1 MNIRRTRTDVIFDVV
16 NYALLVGVIIITLYP
31 ILYVAFAS
39 FSDPGRIQ
47 SWRGLLF
54 APLGFTITAYE
65 TVFRNPFILTG
76 YRNTLF
82 YVILGTAINMFM
94 TTLGAYALSR
104 QNVLWRRPLSLLIV
118 FTLFFSGGL
127 IPQFLLV
134 AKTLNMIDNPL
145 AVILPGAINTFNL
158 LILRTAFEGV
168 PPALEEAARMDGAN
182 DWSILFNVIIPL
194 SLPAL
199 AVVTLFY
206 AVGHWNA
213 FFSALIYFR
222 NVDLYP
228 LQLILRQILI
238 ANDTQNMTAG
248 TSAGDVESVAA
259 TIKYAIIIVATIP
272 ILLIYPFL
280 QRFFVKGV
288 LVGGVKE

>member
-1 MNIRRTRTDVIFDVV
+1 MTDREPFGGSG
-16 NYALLVGVIIITLYP
+16 LLKSQPQSCCSWFTLY
-31 ILYVAFAS
+31 
-39 FSDPGRIQ
+39 
-47 SWRGLLF
+47 
-54 APLGFTITAYE
+54 
-65 TVFRNPFILTG
+65 
-76 YRNTLF
+76 TL
-82 YVILGTAINMFM
+82 AQM
-94 TTLGAYALSR
+94 
-104 QNVLWRRPLSLLIV
+104 RPPEN
-118 FTLFFSGGL
+118 FFSGGL

-134 AKTLNMIDNPL
+134 AKTLNWIDNPL
-145 AVILPGAINTFNL
+145 AVIVPGAINTFNL
-158 LILRTAFEGV
+158 LILRTSFEGI
-168 PPALEEAARMDGAN
+168 PPSLEEAARIDGAN

-222 NVDLYP
+222 NVELYP

-248 TSAGDVESVAA
+248 TSSGDVESVAA
-259 TIKYAIIIVATIP
+259 TIKYAIIMVATIP

>member
-54 APLGFTITAYE
+54 APLGFTTTAYE

-238 ANDTQNMTAG
+238 SNDTQNMTAG

-259 TIKYAIIIVATIP
+259 TIKYAIIMVATIP

>member
-238 ANDTQNMTAG
+238 SNDTQNMTAG

-259 TIKYAIIIVATIP
+259 TIKYAIIMVATIP